1 MSLQSFIVVIFNI
14 NEYNGYGRGEEK
26 EEELDPIFLY
36 TGQEYAKELE
46 GYRLGERIYREEY
59 RRFLKEDAY
68 EGDG

>member
-1 MSLQSFIVVIFNI
+1 MSIMDM
-14 NEYNGYGRGEEK
+14 EGGEEK

-36 TGQEYAKELE
+36 TGQEYVKELE

>member
-1 MSLQSFIVVIFNI
+1 MFLQSFIVVILHI

-46 GYRLGERIYREEY
+46 GYGLG
-59 RRFLKEDAY
+59 
-68 EGDG
+68 

>member
-1 MSLQSFIVVIFNI
+1 MSLQSSIVVIFNI
-14 NEYNGYGRGEEK
+14 NEYNGYGKGEEK

-68 EGDG
+68 KGDR